1 MRAPLLVVSLL
12 LTAALGCASFF
23 HKPRPDLELAMDERP
38 WRVRCAW
45 TLPPSGDSPLPRDSG
60 SEWASDSAKRRLVAT
75 GRIEDGFFLV
85 ESLRS
90 ASDEDDRIVI
100 PLPATAREVRRACAI
115 ALDRAIEGEQPRL
128 QAAMAMREG
137 EGVEVPM
144 VFTSDPGLPRPV
156 SRMVVFGDSL
166 SDNGNLKRRLM
177 IFPNS
182 PYWFGRFANGP
193 NWTEYIADRT
203 GLSVQNHAFGGAVAV
218 NHEDVPSESIIA
230 AIEKGAQ
237 FFLTGSVVN
246 QVKDYRERDL
256 RAGGVVQD
264 PAETV
269 FVIWGGAN
277 DYISKEPFTG
287 EISTLLDDPANAAGY
302 HQVVEEAVAA
312 LADQVRV
319 LHEAGGRNFV
329 LLNLPDLG
337 KTPIIMQN
345 KSYLP
350 SGPKQSDS
358 ARRLQLSARL
368 NQLTSYHNTRLERAR
383 KQLVREL
390 PDSKVLYVDTF
401 QLVDEIFAGRAADGS
416 GQRFDYGF
424 ALRQMQSELRE
435 GRKRG
440 SFQNRCYSGGYLGSL
455 DSSSICQASGSA
467 MFWDIVH
474 PTSYTHCWVA
484 YFVQKEL
491 WSAGL
496 AAAPGS
502 VSDQRAYCTARNQPS
517 W

>member
-1 MRAPLLVVSLL
+1 V
-12 LTAALGCASFF
+12 
-23 HKPRPDLELAMDERP
+23 
-38 WRVRCAW
+38 
-45 TLPPSGDSPLPRDSG
+45 
-60 SEWASDSAKRRLVAT
+60 
-75 GRIEDGFFLV
+75 
-85 ESLRS
+85 
-90 ASDEDDRIVI
+90 
-100 PLPATAREVRRACAI
+100 
-115 ALDRAIEGEQPRL
+115 
-128 QAAMAMREG
+128 
-137 EGVEVPM
+137 
-144 VFTSDPGLPRPV
+144 
-156 SRMVVFGDSL
+156 
-166 SDNGNLKRRLM
+166 
-177 IFPNS
+177 
-182 PYWFGRFANGP
+182 Y
-193 NWTEYIADRT
+193 
-203 GLSVQNHAFGGAVAV
+203 
-218 NHEDVPSESIIA
+218 
-230 AIEKGAQ
+230 
-237 FFLTGSVVN
+237 
-246 QVKDYRERDL
+246 
-256 RAGGVVQD
+256 
-264 PAETV
+264 
-269 FVIWGGAN
+269 VIWGGAN

-287 EISTLLDDPANAAGY
+287 EISTLLDDPADVAGY
-302 HQVVEEAVAA
+302 HRVVEEAVAA

-319 LHEAGGRNFV
+319 LHQAGGRNFV

-350 SGPKQSDS
+350 SGPKQSDA

-368 NQLTSYHNTRLERAR
+368 NQLTTYHNTRLERAR

-390 PDSKVLYVDTF
+390 PDSKILYVDTF

-424 ALRQMQSELRE
+424 ALREMQSELRD

-440 SFQNRCYSGGYLGSL
+440 SFQNRCYAGGYLGSL
-455 DSSSICQASGSA
+455 DSSSVCQTSGSA

-491 WSAGL
+491 SRAGL